1 MARHSKHRL
10 LRPEPIGTVIAG
22 LWATG
27 VAAADL
33 RWDDAQQFGAVS
45 VRDRAYAAYRPDGVR
60 IGNYT
65 IFPEVGLH
73 SGYDD
78 NLLGTHTKKVQDFR
92 HELVT
97 VVKVESSLPRHL
109 LDFMVGASA
118 ITYAKHDHM
127 QHVDGFATVRWR
139 LDVDHGHSFAGYAS
153 SQVVHEESLGEE
165 TPKGARRPGQ
175 VVKNKAEAAFK
186 RDVGRLYAS
195 AGVLYQSWD
204 YSDVETFG
212 GSRID
217 QDSRDAWIASPFL
230 RWGYRLSPGYKLI
243 GELVHHHQENRGGD
257 GIDRDARGW
266 EAQAGA
272 EVELTTLLKA
282 SFKGGYRVQDYRQ
295 ATLED
300 IHSPVWEGRLQWLI
314 TPMVTLSF
322 HAKRSIFATTFG
334 ESSGRLDATYG
345 AKVEYEMWRNLI
357 WTGEAEFRSSDF
369 IGSNRVDELYVGR
382 IGAEY
387 AHTKNW
393 FFTFEYEHQL
403 RQSNLN
409 EFGVTKNRVML
420 GSKLRF

>member
-1 MARHSKHRL
+1 MALRKRNRL
-10 LRPEPIGTVIAG
+10 ARPEPIGTVFVG
-22 LWATG
+22 LWATS

-33 RWDDAQQFGAVS
+33 RWDSAQQFGAVS

-65 IFPEVGLH
+65 IYPEVGLH
-73 SGYDD
+73 SGWDD
-78 NLLGTHTKKVQDFR
+78 NLLGTKDKKVQDFR
-92 HELVT
+92 HELAA
-97 VVKVESSLPRHL
+97 VVKIESNLPRHM
-109 LDFMVGASA
+109 LDFMVGANA
-118 ITYAKHDHM
+118 ITYNKHDHM
-127 QHVDGFATVRWR
+127 QHVDGFGTVRWR
-139 LDVDHGHSFAGYAS
+139 VDIDHGHSFAGYAS
-153 SQVVHEESLGEE
+153 SQIVHEENLGEE
-165 TPKGARRPGQ
+165 APKNARKPGQ
-175 VVKNKAEAAFK
+175 VLKTKAEAALK

-195 AGVLYQSWD
+195 AGLLYQAWD
-204 YSDVETFG
+204 YSDVPAND
-212 GSRID
+212 GSKID
-217 QDSRDAWIASPFL
+217 QDSRDAWIASPFV

-243 GELVHHHQENRGGD
+243 GDLVAHHQENRGGD

-266 EAQAGA
+266 EALAGA
-272 EVELTTLLKA
+272 EFELTTLLKA

-300 IHSPVWEGRLQWLI
+300 IHSPIWDARLQWLI

-322 HAKRSIFATTFG
+322 GAKRSIFATTYG
-334 ESSGRLDATYG
+334 ESSGRLDATYL

-357 WTGEAEFRSSDF
+357 WTGEAEYRSSDF

-382 IGAEY
+382 ISAEY

-403 RQSNLN
+403 RLSNLS
-409 EFGVTKNRVML
+409 EFDVTKNRVML